1 MACIK
6 SLKLNLKP
14 RYKASKLA
22 CLQRWLP
29 AKSVIGPK
37 KSLFSLLVNAVLFSY
52 YHIWYTVI
60 KFRAN
65 LAFSCLFS
73 SIFTSPLIG
82 VCTDKKK

>member
-37 KSLFSLLVNAVLFSY
+37 KVC
-52 YHIWYTVI
+52 
-60 KFRAN
+60 
-65 LAFSCLFS
+65 LAY
-73 SIFTSPLIG
+73 
-82 VCTDKKK
+82 